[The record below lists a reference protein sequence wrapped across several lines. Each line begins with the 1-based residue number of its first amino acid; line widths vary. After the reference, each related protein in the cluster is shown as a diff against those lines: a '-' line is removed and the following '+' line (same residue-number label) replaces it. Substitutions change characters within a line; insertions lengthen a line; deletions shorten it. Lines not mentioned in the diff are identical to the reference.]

1 MSEPVGNSPRG
12 AVPGNSHKE
21 RASQERPS
29 PQSEEPREKLE
40 KVVTGTVTVSKQP
53 WYKRWARNM
62 FAGDAQTMREYIVQ
76 EVIFPGLKTALD
88 EIIVGGTRNVLW
100 GPDSRHARR
109 GGGGGGGHGGGIR
122 ARYDKMSEDDR
133 PRRREMSYEARRTH
147 DFNDIKLDSRSE
159 AIDVIERM
167 VMHIGKYRQASVADL
182 YDLLG
187 TTGSYADQNYGWFN
201 LDDADVRQYR
211 GAWLL
216 VLPTPEPLRR

>member
-21 RASQERPS
+21 RQSQEQS
-29 PQSEEPREKLE
+29 QSEEPREKLE
-40 KVVTGTVTVSKQP
+40 KVVSGTVTVTKPP

-109 GGGGGGGHGGGIR
+109 GGGPSHGGGIR
-122 ARYDKMSEDDR
+122 ARYDKMAEDDR
-133 PRRREMSYEARRTH
+133 PGRRQMSYDARRSH

-167 VMHIGKYRQASVADL
+167 VERIAKYRQASVADL

-216 VLPTPEPLRR
+216 DLPHPEPLRR